1 MFEKLK
7 QRRKEK
13 ERLDK
18 EKRKAE
24 FLAEVKRVKEEAD
37 AMLDTALVEA
47 LRSDVEKVCRAVSC
61 CQVIGDAGEC
71 NCEEC
76 PFREDEECLSSL
88 TDLAFNV
95 VGCIGTFY
103 EGKRN
108 VKICV
113 NENGEWRDVETN

>member
-1 MFEKLK
+1 MFEKRK

-13 ERLDK
+13 A
-18 EKRKAE
+18 KAE
-24 FLAEVKRVKEEAD
+24 FLAEVKRTKEKVDE
-37 AMLDTALVEA
+37 MLDTALVEA

-61 CQVIGDAGEC
+61 CQVIDYAGEC
-71 NCEEC
+71 CCEAC

-95 VGCIGTFY
+95 VGFIGTFY

-108 VKICV
+108 AKICV
-113 NENGEWRDVETN
+113 KENGEWRDVETN

>member
-13 ERLDK
+13 ERLDE

-24 FLAEVKRVKEEAD
+24 FLAEVKRAKEKAD

-71 NCEEC
+71 CCEAC

-95 VGCIGTFY
+95 VGFIGVFI

-108 VKICV
+108 AKICV
-113 NENGEWRDVETN
+113 NENGEWRDVETD

>member
-24 FLAEVKRVKEEAD
+24 FLAEVKRTKEKAD

-47 LRSDVEKVCRAVSC
+47 LESDVEKVCCAVSC

-95 VGCIGTFY
+95 VGFIGVII

-113 NENGEWRDVETN
+113 KENGEWRDVETN